1 MNVLIQVA
9 IDGELDPEYDPNNQ
23 GEDEFEEAGEEQPQH
38 RATEEEDEVVE
49 EDEEPEAPAHH
60 KDTHLGHEPAAVED
74 ELVVSEQ
81 HRGCVQHQNNHLW
94 RCDEEEKK
102 NHLRVWVEKKIV
114 LLVYLDGRKPR
125 STGRH
130 TG

>member
-1 MNVLIQVA
+1 MHCLTENVFIQVA

-49 EDEEPEAPAHH
+49 EDEEPAAPAHH
-60 KDTHLGHEPAAVED
+60 RDTHLGHEPAAVED

-94 RCDEEEKK
+94 RCDM
-102 NHLRVWVEKKIV
+102 
-114 LLVYLDGRKPR
+114 RKR
-125 STGRH
+125 KQNI
-130 TG
+130 